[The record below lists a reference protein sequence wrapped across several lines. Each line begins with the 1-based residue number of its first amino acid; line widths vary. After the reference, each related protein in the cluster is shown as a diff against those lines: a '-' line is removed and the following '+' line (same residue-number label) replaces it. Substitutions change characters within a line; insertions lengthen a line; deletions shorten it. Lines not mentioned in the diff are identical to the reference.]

1 VLVRNPDAGHPDFV
15 FDVVRDPVCHIGRV
29 SFVIGVT
36 ARETGM

>member
-1 VLVRNPDAGHPDFV
+1 VLVRNPDAGHPDYV